1 MYIDRETLRQLVE
14 ATQRINEESVKTKI
28 DPKKIKVPYDG
39 KVAKGITRLEF
50 LERVFTSTPDP
61 KKMGTNIVT
70 FVDRKHEERMYQ
82 TKEGLWKH
90 FMQDYLDTGR
100 LPSGQGVG
108 RYRMVRVNGVCWGSS
123 MDSTYWK
130 HLAETVSE
138 ERILGEEI
146 VVVQGIIPEGG
157 KNERFDIETD
167 AGLIAAFKKLYFIDD
182 IMVMRGMK
190 ICPEGVPFS
199 EWSKKP
205 HMKKSRENEKL
216 FGKIYS
222 LLQKRNLKFT
232 YAGADG
238 RTHLF
243 LPNLVADVTGGGKH
257 FPEAFDSG
265 TVSEANS
272 GGMAGAYIRQ
282 MAEKNYQKALD
293 AYSHYSDAGLQ
304 NPNRLRELEMELDRA
319 CERCK
324 QVHAKCCKITEEADP
339 VDEATLMKALRTG
352 DRTDR
357 MKASYRQM
365 RVDAKRREAILR
377 KVNDYGVI
385 PEFDP
390 AVKKVKDPRA
400 LEVRSSDELAASHDM
415 SMNALDYGK
424 GTIVG
429 RRWGDPVPKSKAKAR
444 ADEIKSQSWKR
455 DIRKAQKDREA
466 RMQRIRRLGGVERR
480 RVDRKYRPTDDELN
494 YGNF

>member
-1 MYIDRETLRQLVE
+1 MYIDRGTLRQLVE

-130 HLAETVSE
+130 HLAETV
-138 ERILGEEI
+138 
-146 VVVQGIIPEGG
+146 
-157 KNERFDIETD
+157 
-167 AGLIAAFKKLYFIDD
+167 A
-182 IMVMRGMK
+182 
-190 ICPEGVPFS
+190 
-199 EWSKKP
+199 
-205 HMKKSRENEKL
+205 
-216 FGKIYS
+216 
-222 LLQKRNLKFT
+222 
-232 YAGADG
+232 
-238 RTHLF
+238 
-243 LPNLVADVTGGGKH
+243 
-257 FPEAFDSG
+257 
-265 TVSEANS
+265 EANS

-429 RRWGDPVPKSKAKAR
+429 RRWDDPVPKSKAKAR